1 MPSTMNGKTLL
12 LSQRWQRPPI
22 LDDVTRRKEMLEI
35 ELQCSNYYLDMSD
48 GVQHPVP
55 KPDYTEKPP
64 ESFLSSLLKK
74 KED

>member
-1 MPSTMNGKTLL
+1 
-12 LSQRWQRPPI
+12 
-22 LDDVTRRKEMLEI
+22 MLEI

-55 KPDYTEKPP
+55 KPDYTENPP